1 MNELYELI
9 KEKIFETVLRDYD
22 IHISLTPK
30 REVKRSSI
38 KKKVKKVKFNH
49 KILDN
54 KSNRKKSEK
63 NGVGRP
69 KTDEVKNKVN
79 EVLNVL
85 ASSPEHSFTLPDL
98 NDALGITEDSEKSR
112 VPYYLKLLINNDK
125 VYKRRNDER
134 HITYRLKQEAK

>member
-1 MNELYELI
+1 MNELYESI

-38 KKKVKKVKFNH
+38 KKKVRHKLNYEITGGRSRRRKV
-49 KILDN
+49 
-54 KSNRKKSEK
+54 EK
-63 NGVGRP
+63 NNVGRP